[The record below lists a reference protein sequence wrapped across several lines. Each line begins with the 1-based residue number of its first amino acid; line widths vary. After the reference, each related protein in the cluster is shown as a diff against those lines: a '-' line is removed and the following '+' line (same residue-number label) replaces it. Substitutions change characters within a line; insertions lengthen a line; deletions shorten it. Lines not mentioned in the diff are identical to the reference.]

1 MASGHRKSLA
11 LAFAAWIVVSFAPAH
26 GQGTSTPSMNMPGM
40 QTPASAPVPAEKG
53 ALPPGYAEVRI
64 SGEVQQRIG
73 VMLGKVERTPLN
85 MAIRAVGIVQADETK
100 VAHIHVKTEGW
111 VERLYVS
118 FTGQKVRAGEPL
130 LSIYSPAFF
139 AAQREFL
146 SALQAARAGLE
157 QPGDQQ
163 IVVETA
169 RRRLELWDIPK
180 DEIDAL
186 EKSGQPR
193 KSLTLR
199 SPISGT
205 VMEKQ
210 AFAGQYVM
218 PQTDLYVVADLSTV
232 WMQAKVFQYEL
243 PHVALGMPA
252 TVSFASL
259 PAQRLTGKIVF
270 IDPVLDEMSRSV
282 QVRIELPNSRGQL
295 RPGMFGDVSI
305 AHAMGAGLTVP
316 ASAIIRTGERDI
328 AFRAVSADRFVPV
341 EVKVSSLG
349 FGDRLQVLEGLDA
362 GDQVVTSAN
371 FLIDSESRLE
381 AGAGS
386 MAGMPGMGGGS
397 SGDTGMPNM
406 PGMDSG
412 KDKNSK
418 SGAAKPQ

>member
-1 MASGHRKSLA
+1 MAARWNQRLLA
-11 LAFAAWIVVSFAPAH
+11 LASSMLVVVSFALVY
-26 GQGTSTPSMNMPGM
+26 GQGTSTPSTNMPGM
-40 QTPASAPVPAEKG
+40 QMPPTPVPADKG

-64 SGEVQQRIG
+64 SGEAQQRIG

-100 VAHIHVKTEGW
+100 VAQIHVKTEGW

-118 FTGQKVRAGEPL
+118 FTGQNVRAGEPL

-180 DEIDAL
+180 DEIEAL
-186 EKSGQPR
+186 EKSGKPR

-205 VMEKQ
+205 VMQKQ
-210 AFAGQYVM
+210 ALAGEYVM
-218 PQTDLYVVADLSTV
+218 PQTALYVVADLSTV

-270 IDPVLDEMSRSV
+270 IDPVVDEMSRSV
-282 QVRIELPNSRGQL
+282 QVRIELPNSHGQL

-381 AGAGS
+381 AGASS
-386 MAGMPGMGGGS
+386 MAGMPGMGVGRA
-397 SGDTGMPNM
+397 DDMANM
-406 PGMDSG
+406 PGMG
-412 KDKNSK
+412 GTKDTNPEH
-418 SGAAKPQ
+418 GAAKHK